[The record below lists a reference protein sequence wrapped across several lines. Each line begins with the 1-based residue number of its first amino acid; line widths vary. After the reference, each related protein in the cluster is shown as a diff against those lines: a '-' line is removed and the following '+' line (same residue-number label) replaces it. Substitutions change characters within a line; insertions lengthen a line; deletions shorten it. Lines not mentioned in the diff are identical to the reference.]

1 MDHPQIIA
9 YCSLWLCIICA
20 FLKMEREVA
29 SQTSILQL
37 CNCDVHHSCCGIV
50 WLWTC
55 HSWGQLRNLGVQF
68 HASLLSLSLSTYF
81 VHDISSRFFPGYHL
95 FIFGWFVVALFD
107 DLPEDHKHLT
117 LHCDHY
123 RSKISF

>member
-1 MDHPQIIA
+1 MLYIQRWAIHSHLFILC
-9 YCSLWLCIICA
+9 YLKRHLNNLWPIQL
-20 FLKMEREVA
+20 
-29 SQTSILQL
+29 LQ
-37 CNCDVHHSCCGIV
+37 
-50 WLWTC
+50 
-55 HSWGQLRNLGVQF
+55 GVQF